1 MPASKPMRRVLLDE
15 GVPVGVRQ
23 HLQGVTVDT
32 AAEAGWAGLANGE
45 LIAAAELAGYEIMVT
60 CDQNI
65 RYQQNLAARH
75 IALVVLETNHWVTIR
90 AAIATVTQA
99 VAAAQ
104 PGSYLSIAF
113 DRPPLR
119 RRKFRPAQRS

>member
-1 MPASKPMRRVLLDE
+1 MRRVLLDE

-23 HLQGVTVDT
+23 YLQGFEVHT
-32 AAEAGWAGLANGE
+32 AAEAGWAGLGNGE
-45 LIAAAELAGYEIMVT
+45 LIAAAELAGYDIMVT

-65 RYQQNLAARH
+65 RYQQNLAERQ

-90 AAIATVTQA
+90 AALSRVTEA
-99 VAAAQ
+99 VVTAESR
-104 PGSYLSIAF
+104 SYVSIAF

-119 RRKFRPAQRS
+119 RRPFKPIEPDY